1 MAFAERG
8 PSNNKLPFSSCN
20 KLPFSSHAY
29 QLQLE
34 IVRMRRYSRKNLI
47 SPPTFLSIVLYLYQQ
62 QCICPPVQFLF
73 DVMTHYLHRGRIWK
87 VYQEADLM
95 HMARMPNINQPLN
108 EKPVYFNQVEL
119 SPCHYSTCSNLKD
132 GAVTI
137 CGSVRLIIIFLL
149 KKQSRL
155 KNINMMPSMK
165 SRYPFMMQTSE
176 TNL

>member
-1 MAFAERG
+1 M
-8 PSNNKLPFSSCN
+8 
-20 KLPFSSHAY
+20 
-29 QLQLE
+29 
-34 IVRMRRYSRKNLI
+34 VRMRRYSRKNLI

-73 DVMTHYLHRGRIWK
+73 DVMTQVELWKYYLHRERIWK
-87 VYQEADLM
+87 VCQEADLM
-95 HMARMPNINQPLN
+95 HMARMPNINQSLN

-132 GAVTI
+132 GAVTN

-155 KNINMMPSMK
+155 KNINTMPSTK